1 MKTLVVLC
9 SVLFLTACSDSSEVV
24 SHLKE
29 FKENCSGTT
38 ETTVTVSTYGGFLS
52 AETSVKCIEEKSK

>member
-9 SVLFLTACSDSSEVV
+9 SVLFLVACSDSTEVV

-38 ETTVTVSTYGGFLS
+38 ETTVTVATYGFGLS
-52 AETSVKCIEEKSK
+52 AETSVKCIEEK

>member
-9 SVLFLTACSDSSEVV
+9 SVLVLTACSGHNDEVI

-29 FKENCSGTT
+29 FRENCSGAT
-38 ETTVTVSTYGGFLS
+38 ETTVSVYTNGGFLS
-52 AETSVKCIEEKSK
+52 AETSVKCIEEKK

>member
-9 SVLFLTACSDSSEVV
+9 SVLFLTACSDISEVV

-38 ETTVTVSTYGGFLS
+38 ETTLTASTYGGILR
-52 AETSVKCIEEKSK
+52 AEKSVTCIEEKK

>member
-1 MKTLVVLC
+1 MKALVVLF
-9 SVLFLTACSDSSEVV
+9 SVLFLTACSDSGEVV

-38 ETTVTVSTYGGFLS
+38 ETTATDSTYGGFII
-52 AETSVKCIEEKSK
+52 AETSVKCIDEKMK